1 MSFRDSITL
10 SKAEKNMPGAPI
22 NNDALSLEVERLI
35 KLVDESVIKSGPFA
49 VSPDTV
55 QNLMGLA
62 CRLYGA
68 QINKGETYLPVGG
81 HNAITADDALFTC
94 SGLLDAANLSP
105 FEFGMWKNHTGR

>member
-1 MSFRDSITL
+1 MSEL
-10 SKAEKNMPGAPI
+10 KAGAA
-22 NNDALSLEVERLI
+22 ALSREIEALIER
-35 KLVDESVIKSGPFA
+35 VDASVAADGPFA
-49 VSPDTV
+49 VDPDTV

-62 CRLYGA
+62 CRLYGG

-94 SGLLDAANLSP
+94 SGLLEAANLSP

>member
-1 MSFRDSITL
+1 MSGDILNPDELARQ
-10 SKAEKNMPGAPI
+10 
-22 NNDALSLEVERLI
+22 
-35 KLVDESVIKSGPFA
+35 VDELIEKLDAAVLAGGPFA

-55 QNLMGLA
+55 QNLMGLS

-81 HNAITADDALFTC
+81 HNAITADDALFAC
-94 SGLLDAANLSP
+94 SGLLEAANLSP

>member
-1 MSFRDSITL
+1 MAGASFTTEEL
-10 SKAEKNMPGAPI
+10 SQQA
-22 NNDALSLEVERLI
+22 DRLI
-35 KLVDESVIKSGPFA
+35 KTLDEAVAAGGPFA
-49 VSPDTV
+49 VDPDTV

-94 SGLLDAANLSP
+94 SGLLEAANLSP

>member
-1 MSFRDSITL
+1 MSCPDN
-10 SKAEKNMPGAPI
+10 AEP
-22 NNDALSLEVERLI
+22 SEVKSDMSGDNPSPENIAHR
-35 KLVDESVIKSGPFA
+35 VDELIRLLDAAVAAGGPFA

-55 QNLMGLA
+55 QNLMGVS

-81 HNAITADDALFTC
+81 HNAITADDALFAC
-94 SGLLDAANLSP
+94 SGLLEAANLSP